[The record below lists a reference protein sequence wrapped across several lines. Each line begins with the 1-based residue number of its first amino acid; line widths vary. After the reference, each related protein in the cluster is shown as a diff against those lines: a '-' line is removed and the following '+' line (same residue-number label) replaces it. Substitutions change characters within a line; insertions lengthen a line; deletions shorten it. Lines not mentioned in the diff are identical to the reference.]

1 MTNQSGNLLARNG
14 TFRNFLAASS
24 ISLLGNNIF
33 DIAIP
38 LYIVQKS
45 PDPLL
50 LSWAN
55 IALTLP
61 FFLMAP
67 LTGFTVDNFN
77 KRRVMLASDI
87 GQILCL
93 LFLLLYDRYGSGQ
106 FALILMVIFTAK
118 TLMITFETVT
128 TFQLVPALVS
138 EHDLNEAN
146 SWFLSS
152 QRLIQILGPLTAGL
166 LMSVSG
172 IRSCVIVNMLSFL
185 ATLFFVLRLKNL
197 NELIEGSDLKS
208 PARKM
213 TVGGVIDS
221 FIDSIKYVWTSP
233 LFKPFIL
240 MMFVWNLSS
249 LVPNTPSI
257 VYYFTIEK
265 RLSST
270 EYGAIASMFG
280 LVGILGFLWSGKLY
294 QKLFFYRPFV
304 YGALFFAT
312 TGALS
317 IIFFNQPYILAV
329 VFALS
334 RIGSSI
340 VTMGT
345 FFLRQTHI
353 PKSKMGGINA
363 ALRMFF
369 MSSAPISALLQGFLI
384 KAFNVRIS
392 FAVGAVFLWLT
403 VWYSKKVAVA
413 YMGVIPKRQTANKA
427 A

>member
-1 MTNQSGNLLARNG
+1 MTNQSKNLIARNG
-14 TFRNFLAASS
+14 VFRNFLAASS

-38 LYIVQKS
+38 LYIVQKT
-45 PDPLL
+45 PDPML

-77 KRRVMLASDI
+77 KRRVMLTSDV

-93 LFLLLYDRYGSGQ
+93 LLLLLYDRFGTGQ
-106 FALILMVIFTAK
+106 FALIFLIIFTAK
-118 TLMITFETVT
+118 TLMITFETVA

-138 EHDLNEAN
+138 ENDLNEAN

-152 QRLIQILGPLTAGL
+152 QRFIQIVGPLTAGL
-166 LMSVSG
+166 LMSTSG
-172 IRSCVIVNMLSFL
+172 IRTCVMVNMLSFL
-185 ATLFFVLRLKNL
+185 ATLFFVIKLKNL
-197 NELIEGSDLKS
+197 NELIEGADTKS
-208 PARKM
+208 RQRKM

-221 FIDSIKYVWTSP
+221 FLASVQYVWTSS

-257 VYYFTIEK
+257 VYYFTIQK
-265 RLSST
+265 NLSSS
-270 EYGAIASMFG
+270 EYGTIASVFG
-280 LVGILGFLWSGKLY
+280 LVGIVGFILSGRLY

-304 YGALFFAT
+304 FGSLFFAT
-312 TGALS
+312 TGCLS
-317 IIFFNQPYILAV
+317 ILFFDKPYVLAAI
-329 VFALS
+329 FALS
-334 RIGSSI
+334 RIGSSV

-345 FFLRQTHI
+345 FLLRQTHI
-353 PKSKMGGINA
+353 PKAKMGGVNA

-369 MSSAPISALLQGFLI
+369 MSSAPLSALLQGFLI
-384 KAFNVRIS
+384 KTFSVRIS
-392 FAVGAVFLWLT
+392 FVVGAIFLWLT
-403 VWYSKKVAVA
+403 VWYSKKVALAYLSVA
-413 YMGVIPKRQTANKA
+413 PNRQSNPKA

>member
-1 MTNQSGNLLARNG
+1 MTTQSKNLIARNG
-14 TFRNFLAASS
+14 IFRNFLAASS

-38 LYIVQKS
+38 LYIVQRT
-45 PDPLL
+45 PDPML

-93 LFLLLYDRYGSGQ
+93 LFLLIYDHYGHNQ
-106 FALILMVIFTAK
+106 FGPILVIIFLAK
-118 TLMITFETVT
+118 TLMITFETVA

-138 EHDLNEAN
+138 DQDLNEAN

-152 QRLIQILGPLTAGL
+152 QRLIQIFGPLIAGI
-166 LMSVSG
+166 LMSTSG
-172 IRSCVIVNMLSFL
+172 IKSCVVANMVSFF
-185 ATLFFVLRLKNL
+185 ATLFFVIKMKNL
-197 NELIEGSDLKS
+197 NELIEGSEDRSAK
-208 PARKM
+208 RQM
-213 TVGGVIDS
+213 TIGGVLDS
-221 FIDSIKYVWTSP
+221 FISSIKYVWNSS
-233 LFKPFIL
+233 LFRPFII
-240 MMFVWNLSS
+240 MMFVWNMSA

-257 VYYFTIEK
+257 VYYFTVEK
-265 RLSST
+265 KFTST
-270 EYGAIASMFG
+270 EYGTVASLFG
-280 LVGILGFLWSGKLY
+280 LIGILGFLLSGKLY
-294 QKLFFYRPFV
+294 QKHFFYRPFV
-304 YGALFFAT
+304 FGGVFFAL
-312 TGALS
+312 TGMLS
-317 IIFFNQPYILAV
+317 MLFFNQPYILAV
-329 VFALS
+329 IFSLS
-334 RIGSSI
+334 RIGSSV

-384 KAFNVRIS
+384 RTFSVRVS
-392 FAVGAVFLWLT
+392 FIVGSVFLWIT

-413 YMGVIPKRQTANKA
+413 YLAVAPKRQSTIKA

>member
-1 MTNQSGNLLARNG
+1 MTTQSKNLIARNG
-14 TFRNFLAASS
+14 VFRNFLAASS

-38 LYIVQKS
+38 LYIVQRT
-45 PDPLL
+45 PDPML

-77 KRRVMLASDI
+77 KRRVMLFSDI
-87 GQILCL
+87 GQIFCL
-93 LFLLLYDRYGSGQ
+93 LLLLFYDLYGFSQ
-106 FALILMVIFTAK
+106 FAPVLLLIFTAK
-118 TLMITFETVT
+118 TLMITFETVS

-138 EHDLNEAN
+138 EADLNEAN

-152 QRLIQILGPLTAGL
+152 QRLIQIFGPLIAGL
-166 LMSVSG
+166 LMSTSG
-172 IRSCVIVNMLSFL
+172 IRACVIANMISFL
-185 ATLFFVLRLKNL
+185 ATLFFVTKLKNL
-197 NELIEGSDLKS
+197 NELIEGSEISS
-208 PARKM
+208 PRRKM

-221 FIDSIKYVWTSP
+221 FLSSVKYVWNSP

-240 MMFVWNLSS
+240 MMFVWNLSA
-249 LVPNTPSI
+249 LVPNTPSV

-265 RLSST
+265 KLSST
-270 EYGAIASMFG
+270 EYGSIASALG
-280 LVGILGFLWSGKLY
+280 LIGILGFLISGKLY
-294 QKLFFYRPFV
+294 QKHFFYRPFV
-304 YGALFFAT
+304 YGSVFFASM
-312 TGALS
+312 GALS
-317 IIFFNQPYILAV
+317 ILFFDQPYVLAAI
-329 VFALS
+329 FSLS

-369 MSSAPISALLQGFLI
+369 MSSAPLSALLQGFLI
-384 KAFNVRIS
+384 KGLGVRTS
-392 FAVGAVFLWLT
+392 FVVGSIFLWLT
-403 VWYSKKVAVA
+403 VWYSKKVALA
-413 YMGVIPKRQTANKA
+413 YLAVTPKRSGTSKA